1 MQQMKNVFGIINFHN
16 GPSCSPLTDNRP
28 LGSTSF
34 LGRYAFCDFALSS
47 LCNSG
52 ISQVGLLIRD
62 YPRSILKHLGTMDSW
77 VANTKLGFT
86 RIMYNELAHLGQMPN
101 TDVNNLLENDTVL
114 YDSSAQYLVF
124 FPAHIVLP
132 IDLRPIIERH
142 IKNGDQITVVTSQ
155 QRNVATHW
163 MDSTIITKDPKGVV
177 YSERNHGQFKGTQTV
192 SLGVYIINRTTLLD
206 LIHRYATAH
215 PGLALRDLIFTA
227 HREGVH
233 RCAFFSYDGFVR
245 NADSFQHYFEDSLE
259 MLDKKNFEQ
268 LFRPDFPIY
277 TLTHDTPPAIYGK
290 EATVHNSFI
299 SNGSSIEGD
308 VEGSIIARNVVI
320 EKDAVI
326 RNSIIFSSVRI
337 KQGAIIENALVD
349 KYSIIER
356 GHIVRGKKKAPLY
369 VPQGAI
375 L

>member
-1 MQQMKNVFGIINFHN
+1 MKNVFGIINFHN
-16 GPSCSPLTDNRP
+16 GPNVSPLTDNRP

-52 ISQVGLLIRD
+52 ISQVGLLVKD

-77 VANTKLGFT
+77 VANTKIGFT
-86 RIMYNELAHLGQMPN
+86 RLMYNEPAHLGQMPN

-124 FPAHIVLP
+124 FPAHLVLP
-132 IDLRPIIERH
+132 IDLRPVLEHH
-142 IKNGDQITVVTSQ
+142 IANGNQITVVTSY

-163 MDSTIITKDPKGVV
+163 MDSTIITKKPDGTLET
-177 YSERNHGQFKGTQTV
+177 ERNHGQFKGQQLV
-192 SLGVYIINRTTLLD
+192 SLGIYIINRTTLLD
-206 LIHRYATAH
+206 LIHRYALDH

-227 HREGVH
+227 HKEGVH
-233 RCAFFSYDGFVR
+233 RCSFYNYDGFVR
-245 NADSFQHYFEDSLE
+245 NPDSFLHYFEDSLD
-259 MLDKKNFEQ
+259 MLDKKNFDQ
-268 LFRPDFPIY
+268 VFHRDFPIY

-290 EATVHNSFI
+290 EAEVHDSYI
-299 SNGSSIEGD
+299 SNGSSIEGC
-308 VEGSIIARNVVI
+308 VEGSIIARNVVV
-320 EKDAVI
+320 EKEAIV

-337 KQGAIIENALVD
+337 KQGAIIENALID

-356 GHIVRGKKKAPLY
+356 DHVVRGKKKAPVY
-369 VPQGAI
+369 IPQGAI
-375 L
+375 V

>member
-1 MQQMKNVFGIINFHN
+1 MKHVFGIVNFHN
-16 GPSCSPLTDNRP
+16 EPNCSPLTDNRP

-77 VANTKLGFT
+77 VANTKIGYT
-86 RIMYNELAHLGQMPN
+86 RVMYNELAHLGKMPN

-114 YDSSAQYLVF
+114 YDSSAHYLVI
-124 FPAHIVLP
+124 FPAHLVLP
-132 IDLRPIIERH
+132 IDLRPVLERH

-155 QRNVATHW
+155 QRNVSTHW
-163 MDSTIITKDPKGVV
+163 MDSTIITKDPRGVLS
-177 YSERNHGQFKGTQTV
+177 SERNHGQFKGTQTV

-206 LIHRYATAH
+206 LIHRYADIH

-227 HREGVH
+227 HSEGVH
-233 RCAFFSYDGFVR
+233 RCAFYPYDGFVC
-245 NADSFQHYFEDSLE
+245 NPDSFQHYFEDCLE
-259 MLDKKNFEQ
+259 MLEKKNYDQ
-268 LFRPDFPIY
+268 LFRRDWPIY

-290 EATVHNSFI
+290 DALVQNSYI
-299 SNGSSIEGD
+299 SNGASVEGE
-308 VEGSIIARNVVI
+308 VSGSIIARNVTI
-320 EKDAVI
+320 EKGAIV

-337 KQGAIIENALVD
+337 KQGAIIENALID
-349 KYSIIER
+349 KYSIVER
-356 GHIVRGKKKAPLY
+356 GHMIRGKKKAPVY
-369 VPQGAI
+369 IAQGAI
-375 L
+375 V

>member
-1 MQQMKNVFGIINFHN
+1 MKNVFGIVNFHN
-16 GPSCSPLTDNRP
+16 EPSCSPLTDNRP

-52 ISQVGLLIRD
+52 ISQVGLLVRD

-77 VANTKLGFT
+77 VANTKIGFT
-86 RIMYNELAHLGQMPN
+86 RLMYNEPAHLGKMPN

-124 FPAHIVLP
+124 FPAHLVLP
-132 IDLRPIIERH
+132 IDLRPVLKEH
-142 IKNGDQITVVTSQ
+142 IANGSQITVVTSQ
-155 QRNVATHW
+155 QRNVSSHW
-163 MDSTIITKDPKGVV
+163 MDSTIITKSSDGCFET
-177 YSERNHGQFKGTQTV
+177 ERNHGQFKGMQNV

-206 LIHRYATAH
+206 LIHRYALAH

-227 HREGVH
+227 HKEGVH
-233 RCAFFSYDGFVR
+233 TCSFYNYDGFVR
-245 NADSFQHYFEDSLE
+245 NADSFEHYFEDCLSMLE
-259 MLDKKNFEQ
+259 KKNYDQ
-268 LFRPDFPIY
+268 LFRRDWPIY

-290 EATVHNSFI
+290 EAVVRNSYV
-299 SNGSSIEGD
+299 SNGASIEGD
-308 VEGSIIARNVVI
+308 VENSIIARNVVV
-320 EKDAVI
+320 EKEAVV

-337 KQGAIIENALVD
+337 KQGAVIENALID
-349 KYSIIER
+349 KYSIVER